1 MSAKIMNG
9 KFVAEQL
16 RKEFQKKISS
26 LAKKGTTPGLA
37 VILIG
42 EDPAS
47 KIYVQNK
54 INSCKNLGIHSRL
67 HELPYHSSED
77 DVLKII
83 KLLNTDTKIHGIL
96 VQLPLPPH
104 LNEAKILL
112 AIDPEKDVDGFGI
125 QHVGALCLGTPSIIP
140 CTPSGIME
148 LLNFYN
154 INIVGKHVVIVGRSN
169 IVGKP
174 LALLLLAAGATIT
187 ICHSKTQNLSLYTKQ
202 ADIVAIA
209 VGKPKFLKANMI
221 KDGAIIIDIGINK
234 DEKGKMCGDVDFQNI
249 LSKAKWITPVPGGV
263 GPMTITMLLHN
274 TINAAEKTVLNA

>member
-77 DVLKII
+77 DVLKTI

>member
-1 MSAKIMNG
+1 MNG